1 MILLSAGA
9 MVELF
14 DSTQPRMP
22 VCPMSWTCGPV
33 LRTSGAANRFLEMRE
48 VVSQKQVL
56 LSSFLHLTGRAS
68 VLSSLA
74 FQV

>member
-1 MILLSAGA
+1 
-9 MVELF
+9 
-14 DSTQPRMP
+14 MP

-33 LRTSGAANRFLEMRE
+33 LRTSGAANRLLEMRE

-56 LSSFLHLTGRAS
+56 LSSFLRLTGRAS